1 VTGVT
6 SKSNHQLETMTMPSR
21 PELRPEAV
29 YEMASLITHALG
41 TPALLKMLGPENA
54 FGLPAH
60 RTLVD
65 LRSEMHLR
73 EQLAE
78 LLHSMP
84 AGTTIEGIVGSRLRA
99 EEGRL
104 LGTMLISS
112 LGPVVMFGEGRD
124 IASQIAS
131 MALHPCPID
140 RDSAKQLARSV
151 LLCSAARTQE
161 GLAKGALDAMSEAL
175 TQLSRM
181 ATAAWLSQLS

>member
-1 VTGVT
+1 
-6 SKSNHQLETMTMPSR
+6 MTMPAR
-21 PELRPEAV
+21 PGLRPEAV

-41 TPALLKMLGPENA
+41 TPALLKLLGPEDA

-60 RTLVD
+60 RTLVH
-65 LRSEMHLR
+65 LRSEMLLR

-84 AGTTIEGIVGSRLRA
+84 AGTTIDGIVGSRLPG

-151 LLCSAARTQE
+151 LLCSAARTQD
-161 GLAKGALDAMSEAL
+161 GLAQGALDAMSEAL